1 MVAKGCIFVLI
12 LVALVMR
19 SSMPIKRGCSPT
31 GYEEYEPLM
40 TFTKA
45 EDTGLLGLYVLY
57 NPKKPRKLHRCEKLR
72 KKRCLI
78 LMLLL
83 IAGIESNPGEFIN
96 IIFIA
101 QAALFR

>member
-12 LVALVMR
+12 LVALVIR
-19 SSMPIKRGCSPT
+19 SSTPIKRGCSPT
-31 GYEEYEPLM
+31 GYEGYEPLM
-40 TFTKA
+40 TFTEA
-45 EDTGLLGLYVLY
+45 EDTGLLGLYALY
-57 NPKKPRKLHRCEKLR
+57 NPKKPRKLHRCKKLWR
-72 KKRCLI
+72 KRCLI
-78 LMLLL
+78 LMLL